1 MINKI
6 IRDVVVIMANLSC
19 SMVSFL
25 GGIGT
30 IVPGL
35 FVKLRQG
42 IYYEIRDEQQSKV
55 RNMVIDW

>member
-1 MINKI
+1 MINLTTIAIKT
-6 IRDVVVIMANLSC
+6 
-19 SMVSFL
+19 L

-42 IYYEIRDEQQSKV
+42 IYYEIGDEKQSKV
-55 RNMVIDW
+55 CNMVIDWYNQRAK